1 MSSSLWRW
9 LLGVEQIP
17 PTAQDLRLGF
27 EHPLPAWAW
36 VLAFLA
42 AATGA
47 WLAYRRLP
55 GSGVGRAAL
64 GSVRTLLLVWLVAI
78 LAGPTLV
85 LPRER
90 VERDRV
96 VLLVDRSASLEI
108 ADLRGDDGRRRSR
121 EAQLRSIVEGA
132 APVWERLAEEHELLW
147 LGFDGGPFE
156 LPLGSDGATRSVWP
170 APAELGEPEGVRTR
184 IGRSIGQALDLAAGR
199 PIAGIV
205 LLSDGRTSDPP
216 DRALLRRLE
225 VESIPVF
232 AVPLGSSAALGDVAI
247 SLVEAPRRAF
257 PRDRIPVSVQ
267 LAATGAPPAAPIE
280 VRLVD
285 ADSGRTLAS
294 VGVPVDRLDEPVVLS
309 AQAPQAGGAANLAW
323 RVEIDPGSA
332 DLVEENNRREIAIE
346 VVDRPVRVL
355 YIEGSPR
362 WEYRFL
368 KSLLVREASIE
379 SSIMLL
385 SADRDFA
392 QEGDRP
398 IARLPRS
405 PEEFADYDLVML
417 GDVPAGFFAPG
428 QLEMIREQVAT
439 RGAGLVVIGGPRHT
453 PRSWERT
460 PLAEMLPFTGPLTL
474 AAHEVEVRLA
484 PTDLAARLGILELD
498 EGTRGGWPIEMLEGE
513 WARLRYAQRIDP
525 LRLKPTAEVLAED
538 PDEGAPLLVRMRY
551 GAGQVLYL
559 ATDESW
565 RWRYGRGETLPE
577 RFWVPLL
584 RLLGREALAADAA
597 PLRLRV
603 GPALV
608 AAGEPVSIEL
618 ELAEGRG
625 VDLGLASIAVVAER
639 DDGTT
644 LGEFELLQA
653 SPILYSGTWTP
664 QRPGRVRIRVVE
676 PEIVAIGGA
685 RIEAEF
691 EAARSDEEW
700 RRPDAD
706 HALLA
711 AIADATGGAVV
722 PGPDLS
728 AIADSMPNRSV
739 VVSNPLVERIWSSP
753 LALIVAVLLL
763 TMEWLGRR
771 SLRLA

>member
-1 MSSSLWRW
+1 MSSPIWRW

-17 PTAQDLRLGF
+17 ESAPGLRLAF

-36 VLAFLA
+36 VLASIA
-42 AATGA
+42 AATAA

-55 GSGVGRAAL
+55 GSAPGRAAL
-64 GSVRTLLLVWLVAI
+64 GSIRTLLLLWLLAI

-90 VERDRV
+90 IERDRV
-96 VLLVDRSASLEI
+96 ILLVDRSASLGI
-108 ADLRGDDGRRRSR
+108 ADVRGADGSRRSR
-121 EAQLRSIVEGA
+121 EAQLQSILEGA
-132 APVWERLAEEHELLW
+132 APVWGRLAEEHELLW
-147 LGFDGGPFE
+147 LGFDGGAFE
-156 LPLGSDGATRSVWP
+156 LSTRTETGERRPWP
-170 APAELGEPEGVRTR
+170 TPSALGEPEGVRTR
-184 IGRSIGQALDLAAGR
+184 IGRSIGQSLDLAAGR
-199 PIAGIV
+199 PIAGVV
-205 LLSDGRTSDPP
+205 LLSDGRTTDPP

-232 AVPLGSSAALGDVAI
+232 TVPLGSGEALGDVAI

-257 PRDRIPVSVQ
+257 PRDRIPVTVQ
-267 LAATGAPPAAPIE
+267 LASTGSPPAAPVE

-285 ADSGRTLAS
+285 ADTRRTLAR
-294 VGVPVDRLDEPVVLS
+294 VAVPVDRLAEPVVLS
-309 AQAPQAGGAANLAW
+309 AQAPEGAAAETLAW
-323 RVEIDPGSA
+323 RVEIDPGVA
-332 DLVEENNRREIAIE
+332 DLVEENDRQDLAIE

-355 YIEGSPR
+355 YVEGSPR

-368 KSLLVREASIE
+368 KSLLVRESSVE

-405 PEEFADYDLVML
+405 PEEFADYDLLML
-417 GDVPAGFFAPG
+417 GDLPAGFFAPS

-439 RGAGLVVIGGPRHT
+439 RGAGLLVIGGPRHT

-460 PLAEMLPFTGPLTL
+460 PLAEMLPFAGPLNL
-474 AAHEVEVRLA
+474 AAHEYELRLA

-498 EGTRGGWPIEMLEGE
+498 EGTRGGWPAEMLEGE

-525 LRLKPTAEVLAED
+525 QRLKPTAEVLAED
-538 PDEGAPLLVRMRY
+538 PDEGAPLLIRMRY

-603 GPALV
+603 GPARV

-618 ELAEGRG
+618 ELTEGRG
-625 VDLGLASIAVVAER
+625 VDLGLTSVAAVAER
-639 DDGTT
+639 DDGAV
-644 LGEFELLQA
+644 LGEFELLRA
-653 SPILYSGTWTP
+653 SPTLYSGTWTP
-664 QRPGRVRIRVVE
+664 QRPGRVRIRIVE
-676 PEIVAIGGA
+676 PEIVAIGGT
-685 RIEAEF
+685 RIEAEV
-691 EAARSDEEW
+691 EAERSDEEW

-711 AIADATGGAVV
+711 EIAEATGGALV

-728 AIADSMPNRSV
+728 SIADSMPNRSV

-753 LALIVAVLLL
+753 LALLVAVLLL
-763 TMEWLGRR
+763 TIEWLGRR